1 MTRPVTR
8 DPRAR
13 GGFTLIEVLAVLFL
27 TALLL
32 GTAIGFYIDL
42 SNHSQKATDSTR
54 EVRRA
59 TTLIDRVARD
69 LERTVLVKKPD
80 DMDPLQN
87 PWIFLAEPRFGE
99 RAKGG
104 ASGSDRIKFMMR
116 ADPPRSNE
124 QPTSDLTT
132 VTYSLE
138 RPENGVGYELRR
150 WSSPRMP
157 DHLDRDFPRTD
168 DPASLLL
175 ADGVAHFALRFLDD
189 SGKWVDRWDSSQLV
203 DTSELP
209 VQVEIEI
216 SLLPENANVDPS
228 AAMAAEAE
236 PLLYARRVLLP
247 MRPLDM
253 VALLDPTQLD
263 GQNGQKCTGGLTLA
277 DCIDW
282 TKVGGGNSGGTGA
295 GAGLGQGGGMG
306 GALGGDGAGQGA
318 PITAADLQA
327 MGDLVANA
335 PNICWDQY
343 RALYRNHP
351 AVKAQCR

>member
-1 MTRPVTR
+1 MSSRAHDARRP
-8 DPRAR
+8 A
-13 GGFTLIEVLAVLFL
+13 GFTLIEVLAVLFL

-32 GTAIGFYIDL
+32 GTAISFYIDL
-42 SNHSQKATDSTR
+42 SNHSQKATDTTR

-59 TTLIDRVARD
+59 TTLIDRIARD

-80 DMDPLQN
+80 DMDPLAN
-87 PWIFLAEPRFGE
+87 PWIFLAEPRYGE
-99 RAKGG
+99 RAKGA

-138 RPENGVGYELRR
+138 RPESGGGFELRR

-157 DHLDRDFPRTD
+157 DHLDREFPRTD

-189 SGKWVDRWDSSQLV
+189 SGQWVDRWDSSQLV

-216 SLLPENANVDPS
+216 ALLPENANADPS
-228 AAMAAEAE
+228 AAQAAEVE

-253 VALLDPTQLD
+253 VALLDPSQLD
-263 GQNGQKCTGGLTLA
+263 GENGNQNCKLTLA

-282 TKVGGGNSGGTGA
+282 SKVGGGNSGGIGA
-295 GAGLGQGGGMG
+295 GAGASMGPGGMG
-306 GALGGDGAGQGA
+306 GGAGGAGQGA
-318 PITAADLQA
+318 QITAADLQA
-327 MGDLVANA
+327 LGDLVANA

-351 AVKAQCR
+351 AVREQCR

>member
-1 MTRPVTR
+1 MSSATR
-8 DPRAR
+8 DARAR
-13 GGFTLIEVLAVLFL
+13 AGFTLIEVLAVLFL

-32 GTAIGFYIDL
+32 GTAISFYVDL
-42 SNHSQKATDSTR
+42 SNHSQKATDTTR

-80 DMDPLQN
+80 DMDPLAN

-99 RAKGG
+99 RLKAT

-116 ADPPRSNE
+116 SDPPRSNE
-124 QPTSDLTT
+124 EPISDLTT

-138 RPENGVGYELRR
+138 RSESGVGFELRR
-150 WSSPRMP
+150 WSTPRMP
-157 DHLDRDFPRTD
+157 DHLDRDFPRPD

-175 ADGVAHFALRFLDD
+175 ADGVAQFALRFLDD
-189 SGKWVDRWDSSQLV
+189 SGQWVDRWDSSQLV

-216 SLLPENANVDPS
+216 ALLPENANADPS
-228 AAMAAEAE
+228 AAQAAEAE

-253 VALLDPTQLD
+253 VALLDPSQLN
-263 GQNGQKCTGGLTLA
+263 GGENQNCKLTLA

-282 TKVGGGNSGGTGA
+282 TKVGGGNPA
-295 GAGLGQGGGMG
+295 GSTTNLPGGGGPSQM
-306 GALGGDGAGQGA
+306 
-318 PITAADLQA
+318 PSAADFQA
-327 MGDLVANA
+327 LGDLVANA

-343 RALYRNHP
+343 RALYHNHP
-351 AVKAQCR
+351 AVKEQCR

>member
-1 MTRPVTR
+1 MRPATR
-8 DPRAR
+8 DTRRAA
-13 GGFTLIEVLAVLFL
+13 GFTLIEVLAVLFL

-32 GTAIGFYIDL
+32 GTAISFYIDL
-42 SNHSQKATDSTR
+42 SNHSQKATDTTR

-59 TTLIDRVARD
+59 TTLIDRIARD

-80 DMDPLQN
+80 DMDPLAN
-87 PWIFLAEPRFGE
+87 PWIFLAEPRYGQ
-99 RAKGG
+99 RVKSNA

-116 ADPPRSNE
+116 ADPPRSND

-157 DHLDRDFPRTD
+157 DHLDREFPRPD

-189 SGKWVDRWDSSQLV
+189 SGQWVDRWDSSQLV

-216 SLLPENANVDPS
+216 SLLPENASADPS
-228 AAMAAEAE
+228 AAQAAEAE
-236 PLLYARRVLLP
+236 PLLYGRRVLLP

-253 VALLDPTQLD
+253 VALLDPSQLD
-263 GQNGQKCTGGLTLA
+263 GENGNQKCKLTLA

-282 TKVGGGNSGGTGA
+282 TKVGGGNTGGIGA
-295 GAGLGQGGGMG
+295 GAGAGMG
-306 GALGGDGAGQGA
+306 GGA
-318 PITAADLQA
+318 PQMPSAADLQA
-327 MGDLVANA
+327 LGDLVANA

-351 AVKAQCR
+351 AVKEQCR